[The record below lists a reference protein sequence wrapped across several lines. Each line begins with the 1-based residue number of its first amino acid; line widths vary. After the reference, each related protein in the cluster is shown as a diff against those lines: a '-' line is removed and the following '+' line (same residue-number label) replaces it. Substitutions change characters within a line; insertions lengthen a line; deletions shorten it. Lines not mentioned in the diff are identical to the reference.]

1 MALTVVKHTTPTMST
16 YFDDAVALL
25 QDLIATP
32 SVSREETAAA
42 DLMQRRMEEWGLNPQ
57 REMNN
62 VWAVCPDYDASRPTL
77 LLNAHLDTVKPVASW
92 TRQPHVPTIEGDRLY
107 GLGAND
113 CGGGLV
119 TLLMTYRRLLKAQP
133 LKPSRAYNIV
143 YLASAEEE
151 VSGANGVARA
161 LPLLPP
167 VSVAVVG
174 EPTGLQPAIAEK
186 GLMVVDGYADG
197 VSGHAARNE
206 RLPFPAHQ
214 SASGTDEDDCHR
226 GGERHAAQ
234 RRARP
239 SALCTRC
246 AHHRTLQQRGG
257 ICLLA
262 VKDEE
267 MSSGGSLI
275 PSALVIHHHRAS
287 IGETLP

>member
-1 MALTVVKHTTPTMST
+1 MST

-119 TLLMTYRRLLKAQP
+119 TLLMTYRRLVKAQP
-133 LKPSRAYNIV
+133 LKPSRAV
-143 YLASAEEE
+143 CSFTE
-151 VSGANGVARA
+151 A
-161 LPLLPP
+161 LPTG
-167 VSVAVVG
+167 SAVWAFWCW
-174 EPTGLQPAIAEK
+174 Q
-186 GLMVVDGYADG
+186 
-197 VSGHAARNE
+197 
-206 RLPFPAHQ
+206 
-214 SASGTDEDDCHR
+214 
-226 GGERHAAQ
+226 
-234 RRARP
+234 
-239 SALCTRC
+239 
-246 AHHRTLQQRGG
+246 
-257 ICLLA
+257 
-262 VKDEE
+262 
-267 MSSGGSLI
+267 
-275 PSALVIHHHRAS
+275 
-287 IGETLP
+287 